1 MLGGILL
8 VSRIRSCLWLFG
20 WVVCIHLLTSLLG
33 FGLLSL
39 VFDPLG
45 GGGAAAMP
53 CVCIVLAW
61 FLWGWIT
68 PRKIRAGRSIVLLI
82 LVLWTALTGVSDLL
96 WGDSFV
102 FHLIPQYLTS
112 VGLAELGAEAHHVR
126 WYFDALELARRAGSH
141 FLLPAVLGLGML
153 LPPPKTSK

>member
-1 MLGGILL
+1 M

-20 WVVCIHLLTSLLG
+20 WLVCIHLLTSLLG
-33 FGLLSL
+33 FGLLAL

-53 CVCIVLAW
+53 CLCIVLAW

-68 PRKIRAGRSIVLLI
+68 PRKIRAGGSLVLLT
-82 LVLWTALTGVSDLL
+82 LALWTVLTGVSHIL
-96 WGDSFV
+96 WGDSV
-102 FHLIPQYLTS
+102 IFHLIPQYLTG
-112 VGLAELGAEAHHVR
+112 VGLAEFGVKTYHMR
-126 WYFDALELARRAGSH
+126 WYFDALELVRMTASH
-141 FLLPAVLGLGML
+141 FLLPAMLGLGML